1 MCHELSLYHY
11 LRVSCHSQ
19 LQDRSFAS
27 DHNEKACF
35 HTSCQQSV
43 HGLRESLL
51 HTQRFHSSIPSI
63 HPTFPF
69 HLMNIYH
76 HHHHLIHNSCLAS
89 SITGEREREH
99 TNQPTNLLLS
109 FRPLRPSPCCVYTL
123 HAESSLLLI
132 VVHFM
137 NLVLSRNLL

>member
-69 HLMNIYH
+69 HLMDIYL
-76 HHHHLIHNSCLAS
+76 HHHLIHNSCLAS
-89 SITGEREREH
+89 SNTGEREREH

-109 FRPLRPSPCCVYTL
+109 FRPFVLPLAVFTLYTQKARKLLAPLCCTVY
-123 HAESSLLLI
+123 E
-132 VVHFM
+132 
-137 NLVLSRNLL
+137 LSAKS